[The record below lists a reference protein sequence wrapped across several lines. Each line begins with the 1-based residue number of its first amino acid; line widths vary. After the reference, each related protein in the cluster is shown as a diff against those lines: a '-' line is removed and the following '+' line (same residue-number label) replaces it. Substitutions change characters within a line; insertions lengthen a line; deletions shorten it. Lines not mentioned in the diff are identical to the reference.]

1 MTESTRRSLFGKATS
16 TQTLKIKV
24 TANIQYNDTPL
35 TLKQS
40 HSLPKTQLN
49 KMNIQSP
56 KATTTNIHN
65 ISKLKKA
72 SNDFNYDKTPLTM
85 MHNIKKS
92 SAQQTPNVSSSKL
105 KSHSKS
111 KPSTNISTNIT
122 TSKTKATGNRVND
135 YVNKKLNQQLQQQQQ
150 QSNEVHEDNDIDVN
164 DVSVVDELIS
174 NECVVS
180 QKEIELDEFYNK
192 NLSYEN
198 ALGVVNDE
206 DNVENVLSK
215 SKEIISNLFQYQNM
229 FYDILKDKIQTKNN
243 IKELLLK
250 YNEKY
255 RSIFKKQNR
264 LNEQTESNSIR
275 NHIATNIHHEES
287 KHINDI
293 IPLKQ
298 NELNVYKELFNT
310 SDKDNNNNNNVQH
323 GNGDTMKL
331 LLKAFTNL
339 SHSNSLN
346 KFESNDITSIKY
358 IMNKYNITQQQRS
371 NEVEHNDTIQLEYVV
386 NGNESGFDMNDVKL
400 NKYLTMY
407 YSKRKVPKIKFVK
420 TSKNNYEYGTQKVV
434 IKIEGE
440 NDNEIIRVRY
450 TGGYILI
457 DKFLELNANSEE
469 SKTKSSSNKTKQ
481 GNTSTNSSA
490 VKSKKNIKKK

>member
-16 TQTLKIKV
+16 TQTLKIKI
-24 TANIQYNDTPL
+24 TISIQYNDTPL

-40 HSLPKTQLN
+40 HSLPKTQVN

-85 MHNIKKS
+85 LHNIKKT

-111 KPSTNISTNIT
+111 KPSTNINTNIT
-122 TSKTKATGNRVND
+122 TSKTKTTGNRVND
-135 YVNKKLNQQLQQQQQ
+135 YINKKLNQQLHQQQ
-150 QSNEVHEDNDIDVN
+150 QSNEVHENNDIDVN

-192 NLSYEN
+192 NLSYDN
-198 ALGVVNDE
+198 ALGVVNGEDKV
-206 DNVENVLSK
+206 DNVLAK

-243 IKELLLK
+243 MKELLLK

-264 LNEQTESNSIR
+264 LNEQTESNLIR

-310 SDKDNNNNNNVQH
+310 SDKDNNKNTVQH
-323 GNGDTMKL
+323 GNEDTMKL
-331 LLKAFTNL
+331 L
-339 SHSNSLN
+339 
-346 KFESNDITSIKY
+346 
-358 IMNKYNITQQQRS
+358 
-371 NEVEHNDTIQLEYVV
+371 
-386 NGNESGFDMNDVKL
+386 
-400 NKYLTMY
+400 
-407 YSKRKVPKIKFVK
+407 
-420 TSKNNYEYGTQKVV
+420 
-434 IKIEGE
+434 
-440 NDNEIIRVRY
+440 
-450 TGGYILI
+450 
-457 DKFLELNANSEE
+457 
-469 SKTKSSSNKTKQ
+469 
-481 GNTSTNSSA
+481 
-490 VKSKKNIKKK
+490 

>member
-16 TQTLKIKV
+16 TQTLKIKI
-24 TANIQYNDTPL
+24 TASIQYNDTPL

-40 HSLPKTQLN
+40 HSLPKTQVN

-56 KATTTNIHN
+56 KATTNIHN
-65 ISKLKKA
+65 ISKLKKT
-72 SNDFNYDKTPLTM
+72 SNDFNCDKTPLTM
-85 MHNIKKS
+85 LHNIKKT

-105 KSHSKS
+105 KSYSKS
-111 KPSTNISTNIT
+111 KPSPSISTNIT
-122 TSKTKATGNRVND
+122 TSKTKTTGNRVND
-135 YVNKKLNQQLQQQQQ
+135 YVNKKLNQQLQQQQ

-180 QKEIELDEFYNK
+180 QKEIELNEFYNK

-198 ALGVVNDE
+198 ALGVVNGE
-206 DNVENVLSK
+206 DNVDNVLAK

-243 IKELLLK
+243 MKELLLK

-264 LNEQTESNSIR
+264 LNEQTESNLIR
-275 NHIATNIHHEES
+275 NHITTNIHHEES

-310 SDKDNNNNNNVQH
+310 SDKDNNNNNVQH
-323 GNGDTMKL
+323 GNDDTMKL

-339 SHSNSLN
+339 SKSNSLN
-346 KFESNDITSIKY
+346 KFESNDIKSIKH
-358 IMNKYNITQQQRS
+358 IMNKYNIAQQQRS
-371 NEVEHNDTIQLEYVV
+371 NEVKQNDTVQLEYVV

-440 NDNEIIRVRY
+440 NDNEIIRVRS

-469 SKTKSSSNKTKQ
+469 SKTKHSSNKTKQ

>member
-16 TQTLKIKV
+16 TQTLKIKI
-24 TANIQYNDTPL
+24 TASIQYNDTPL

-40 HSLPKTQLN
+40 HSLPKTQVN

-56 KATTTNIHN
+56 KATTNIHD
-65 ISKLKKA
+65 ISKLKKT

-85 MHNIKKS
+85 LHNIKKT

-111 KPSTNISTNIT
+111 KPSPSTSTNIT
-122 TSKTKATGNRVND
+122 TSKTKTTGNRVND
-135 YVNKKLNQQLQQQQQ
+135 YVNKKLNQQLQQQQ

-180 QKEIELDEFYNK
+180 QKEIELNEFYNK

-198 ALGVVNDE
+198 ALGVVNGE
-206 DNVENVLSK
+206 DNVDNVLAK

-229 FYDILKDKIQTKNN
+229 FYDILKDKIQTKNYM
-243 IKELLLK
+243 KELLLK

-264 LNEQTESNSIR
+264 LNEQTESNLIR

-310 SDKDNNNNNNVQH
+310 SDKDNNNNNVQH
-323 GNGDTMKL
+323 GNDDTMKL

-339 SHSNSLN
+339 SKSNSLN
-346 KFESNDITSIKY
+346 KFESNDIKSIKH
-358 IMNKYNITQQQRS
+358 IMNKYNIAQQQRS
-371 NEVEHNDTIQLEYVV
+371 NEVKQNDTVQLEYVV

-440 NDNEIIRVRY
+440 NDNEIIRVRS

-469 SKTKSSSNKTKQ
+469 SKTKHSSNKTKQ

>member
-16 TQTLKIKV
+16 TQTLKIKI
-24 TANIQYNDTPL
+24 TISIQYNDTPL

-40 HSLPKTQLN
+40 HSLPKTQVN

-85 MHNIKKS
+85 LHNIKKT

-111 KPSTNISTNIT
+111 KPSTNINTNIT
-122 TSKTKATGNRVND
+122 TSKTKTTGNRVND
-135 YVNKKLNQQLQQQQQ
+135 YINKKLNQQLHQQQ
-150 QSNEVHEDNDIDVN
+150 QSNEVHENNDIDVN

-198 ALGVVNDE
+198 ALGVVNGEDKV
-206 DNVENVLSK
+206 DNVLAK

-243 IKELLLK
+243 MKELLLK

-264 LNEQTESNSIR
+264 LNEQTESNLIR

-310 SDKDNNNNNNVQH
+310 SDKDNNNNNVQH
-323 GNGDTMKL
+323 GNEDTMKL
-331 LLKAFTNL
+331 LLKAFTNI
-339 SHSNSLN
+339 SKNNSLN
-346 KFESNDITSIKY
+346 KFESNDIKSIKH
-358 IMNKYNITQQQRS
+358 IMNKYNIAQQQQRS
-371 NEVEHNDTIQLEYVV
+371 NDVEQNDTVQLEYVV

-457 DKFLELNANSEE
+457 DKVLELNSNSEE
-469 SKTKSSSNKTKQ
+469 STTNPSSNKTKQ